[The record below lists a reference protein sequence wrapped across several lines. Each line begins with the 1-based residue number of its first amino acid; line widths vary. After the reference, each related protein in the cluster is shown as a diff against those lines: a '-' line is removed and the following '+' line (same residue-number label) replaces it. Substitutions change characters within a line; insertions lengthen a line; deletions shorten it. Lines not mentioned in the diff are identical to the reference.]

1 MCCVIPPAS
10 PAITFALRILSS
22 KEVLPW
28 STCPITVTIGGRATQ
43 SSSLSSSSSALMA
56 STTSALTYSVLKP
69 NSSATILIVSASKR
83 WLMETMIPILIQV
96 AITLVTGTSIMLARS
111 LAVTNSVS
119 FNTLLSIS
127 SCSISSCSRFWKAS
141 RLSRRYLA
149 PLLFLFPLLVRRAKV
164 SFTCFCTSSSLI
176 SAFTGLRRRGLRS
189 SFGRDGRALV
199 PGVLFTSTRSFLI
212 RLRFFFASAAPPSPG
227 LTGAPGLAAAS
238 FGPLLKGPLPDCCP
252 DLLPANFSRLSSR
265 SFFRS
270 SLVFFF
276 GRVD

>member
-10 PAITFALRILSS
+10 PAITFALRILSN

-56 STTSALTYSVLKP
+56 STTSALTYSVWKP
-69 NSSATILIVSASKR
+69 NSSATILIVSASRR

-96 AITLVTGTSIMLARS
+96 PITCVTGTSIMLARS

-127 SCSISSCSRFWKAS
+127 SCSISSCSRFWMAS

-176 SAFTGLRRRGLRS
+176 STFTGLRRRGLRS

-212 RLRFFFASAAPPSPG
+212 RLRFFFASVPPSPG
-227 LTGAPGLAAAS
+227 LTGAPGLAVPS
-238 FGPLLKGPLPDCCP
+238 FGPLLKSPLPDCCP
-252 DLLPANFSRLSSR
+252 ALLPANFSRLSSR
-265 SFFRS
+265 SFLRS
-270 SLVFFF
+270 SFVFFF